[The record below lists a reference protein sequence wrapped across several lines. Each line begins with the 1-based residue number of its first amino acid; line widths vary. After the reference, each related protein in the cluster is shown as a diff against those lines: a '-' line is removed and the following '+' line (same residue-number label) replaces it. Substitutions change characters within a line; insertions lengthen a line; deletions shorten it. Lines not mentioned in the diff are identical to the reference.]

1 MGFYCKLDFLED
13 NQKNQELKS
22 STNTRNTLYLAD
34 LSHLKPLCVMSKRH
48 GNRRNKHKWR
58 KTKRHNFMNPE
69 GINALPKACDRN
81 FNIKRQCCQNSL
93 VTRSAGSILK
103 IRDSTMQVS
112 EWKSY
117 RKDGFNFKNLLFFK
131 CFRKI
136 VNIISYLGKKQSL
149 RLLIIWNKRLSRSIF
164 YMDLGS

>member
-1 MGFYCKLDFLED
+1 M
-13 NQKNQELKS
+13 
-22 STNTRNTLYLAD
+22 STNWRDTLYLAD

-117 RKDGFNFKNLLFFK
+117 RKDGFNFKNLLFFQMFSQNSEYHFVSWK
-131 CFRKI
+131 ETIVTTFNNLKQKI
-136 VNIISYLGKKQSL
+136 ESFNILYGFGILVWHGVLTKSS
-149 RLLIIWNKRLSRSIF
+149 NS
-164 YMDLGS
+164 